1 MKIKIAMTLLII
13 AGIPLILA
21 ETSDFINPN
30 QLEKVSMIVACLVA
44 IIFLWRELKDSRKE
58 FTDSIKENEK
68 KRDELT
74 EKRIHSDEKL
84 TFALDSLTE
93 ATNKSIASSD
103 RSAKMIEDLRSA
115 LASKISSVV

>member
-21 ETSDFINPN
+21 EASDIINPN
-30 QLEKVSMIVACLVA
+30 QIEKISMIAACLVA

-58 FTDSIKENEK
+58 FTDSLKENEK

-74 EKRIHSDEKL
+74 EKRLVADEKL
-84 TFALDSLTE
+84 TSALDSLRE
-93 ATNKSIASSD
+93 ATEKSIASSD
-103 RSAKMIEDLRSA
+103 RSAKMIEELRYH
-115 LASKISSVV
+115 LSKKLT

>member
-21 ETSDFINPN
+21 EASDISNPN
-30 QLEKVSMIVACLVA
+30 QIEIEKISMIASCLVA

-58 FTDSIKENEK
+58 FTDSLKENEK

-74 EKRIHSDEKL
+74 EKRLVADEKL
-84 TFALDSLTE
+84 TSALDSLRE
-93 ATNKSIASSD
+93 ATEKSIASSD
-103 RSAKMIEDLRSA
+103 RSAKMIEELRYH
-115 LASKISSVV
+115 LSKKLT

>member
-21 ETSDFINPN
+21 EASDISNPN
-30 QLEKVSMIVACLVA
+30 QIEIEKISMIASCLVA

-58 FTDSIKENEK
+58 FTDSLKENEK

-74 EKRIHSDEKL
+74 EKILVADEKF
-84 TFALDSLTE
+84 TSALDSLRE
-93 ATNKSIASSD
+93 ATEKSIASSD
-103 RSAKMIEDLRSA
+103 RSAKMIEELRYH
-115 LASKISSVV
+115 LSKKLT